1 MAGGRPTKYQPEIC
15 EKVIEL
21 MKGGASRHTVALE
34 LEIDYQTLLNW
45 EEKHKEFFDALKIG
59 TSLSRGWWEKKA
71 QESIADKDIN
81 ATILIFN
88 LKNRFREAWNDTQKQ
103 VIDSKSEVNVKGEV
117 RVDNLD
123 ERIKELTEK

>member
-1 MAGGRPTKYQPEIC
+1 MAGGRPTKYQSEMC

-34 LEIDYQTLLNW
+34 LNVDYQTLLNW
-45 EEKHKEFFDALKIG
+45 EEKYKEFFDALKIG

-71 QESIADKDIN
+71 QESIADKDVN

-88 LKNRFREAWNDTQKQ
+88 LKNRFREAWNDTMKKE
-103 VIDSKSEVNVKGEV
+103 IETKSEVNLKGEV
-117 RVDNLD
+117 RLENIDD
-123 ERIKELTEK
+123 RIKEMMSK